1 MKNNDAEKTERSILD
16 RYHQKAQG
24 SLQRH
29 LQAKNNFP
37 GGDTRSATYFNPFPL
52 YMEKGKGS
60 RLTDC
65 DGNVYLDLLNNYS
78 SLIHGHAQGDVLLQ
92 AQQQLERG
100 SVFGAPSEE
109 GIWHASHLSQRIP
122 SLEWL
127 RYCNSGTEATMFALR
142 TARAFTGR
150 DKIIK
155 VDGGYHGTHDFVEVS
170 VHAAFEKAEVS
181 ASRLNSRGVPACVLQ
196 NVLVAPFNDLAAMA
210 TVLAENE
217 GQIAAIIVE
226 PMLGAGG
233 VVPAAENYLG
243 GLRELADK
251 YGALLIFDEV
261 ITFRLSSGGMQETEN
276 VKPDLTALGKII
288 GGGFAVGAFGGRR
301 EIMEVFNPENP
312 DSISHSGTFN
322 GNHVTMAA
330 GLVTLEL
337 YDNKAVT
344 QLNKMGERMRNGF
357 SGAFTSNG
365 IKAQVTGIGSVIGVH
380 WTDEKIVNGGDV
392 VRGAKKS
399 GNLSQLL
406 HLELLNQGV
415 FSSSRGMYILSTPMT
430 EEDVDSAVDTF
441 ERTLKLLKPCVAEKA
456 PHLL

>member
-24 SLQRH
+24 SLLRH
-29 LQAKNNFP
+29 LKAKNNFP

-78 SLIHGHAQGDVLLQ
+78 SLIHGHAQGDVLFK
-92 AQQQLERG
+92 AQQQLKSG

-109 GIWHASHLSQRIP
+109 RIWHASHLSQRIP

-170 VHAAFEKAEVS
+170 VHAAFEKAEVT

-196 NVLVAPFNDLAAMA
+196 NVLVAPFNNLAAMA
-210 TVLAENE
+210 SVMAENE

-233 VVPAAENYLG
+233 VVPAADNYLR

-301 EIMEVFNPENP
+301 EIMEVFNPENS

-337 YDNKAVT
+337 YDSVAVT
-344 QLNKMGERMRNGF
+344 RLNKMGERMRNGF

-380 WTDEKIVNGGDV
+380 WTDEIIVNGGDV

-399 GNLSQLL
+399 GNLSLLL
-406 HLELLNQGV
+406 HLELLNQGI
-415 FSSSRGMYILSTPMT
+415 FSSSRGMYILSTPMA
-430 EEDVDSAVDTF
+430 EEDVDSAVDIF
-441 ERTLKLLKPCVAEKA
+441 ERTLKLLIPCVAEKA

>member
-24 SLQRH
+24 SLLRH
-29 LQAKNNFP
+29 LKAKNNFP

-92 AQQQLERG
+92 AQQQLKRG

-109 GIWHASHLSQRIP
+109 RIWHASHLSQRIP

-170 VHAAFEKAEVS
+170 VHAAFEKAEVT

-196 NVLVAPFNDLAAMA
+196 NVLVAPFNNLAAMA
-210 TVLAENE
+210 SVMAENE

-233 VVPAAENYLG
+233 VVPAADNYLR

-301 EIMEVFNPENP
+301 EIMEVFNPENS

-337 YDNKAVT
+337 YDSVAVT
-344 QLNKMGERMRNGF
+344 RLNKMGERMRNGF

-380 WTDEKIVNGGDV
+380 WTDEIIVNGGDV
-392 VRGAKKS
+392 VRGVKKS

-406 HLELLNQGV
+406 HLELLNQGI
-415 FSSSRGMYILSTPMT
+415 FSSSRGMYILSTPMA
-430 EEDVDSAVDTF
+430 EEDVDSAVDIF
-441 ERTLKLLKPCVAEKA
+441 ERTLKLLIPCVAEKA

>member
-210 TVLAENE
+210 SVLAENE

-251 YGALLIFDEV
+251 
-261 ITFRLSSGGMQETEN
+261 
-276 VKPDLTALGKII
+276 
-288 GGGFAVGAFGGRR
+288 
-301 EIMEVFNPENP
+301 
-312 DSISHSGTFN
+312 
-322 GNHVTMAA
+322 
-330 GLVTLEL
+330 
-337 YDNKAVT
+337 
-344 QLNKMGERMRNGF
+344 
-357 SGAFTSNG
+357 
-365 IKAQVTGIGSVIGVH
+365 
-380 WTDEKIVNGGDV
+380 
-392 VRGAKKS
+392 
-399 GNLSQLL
+399 
-406 HLELLNQGV
+406 
-415 FSSSRGMYILSTPMT
+415 
-430 EEDVDSAVDTF
+430 
-441 ERTLKLLKPCVAEKA
+441 
-456 PHLL
+456 

>member
-24 SLQRH
+24 SLLRH
-29 LQAKNNFP
+29 LKAKNNFP

-92 AQQQLERG
+92 AQQQLKRG

-109 GIWHASHLSQRIP
+109 RIWHASHLRQRIP

-170 VHAAFEKAEVS
+170 VHAAFEKAEVT

-196 NVLVAPFNDLAAMA
+196 NVLVAPFNNLAAMA
-210 TVLAENE
+210 SVMAENE

-233 VVPAAENYLG
+233 VVPAADNYLR

-301 EIMEVFNPENP
+301 EIMEVFNPENS

-322 GNHVTMAA
+322 GNHVTMGA

-337 YDNKAVT
+337 YDSAAVT
-344 QLNKMGERMRNGF
+344 LLNKMGERMRNGF

-380 WTDEKIVNGGDV
+380 WSDEIIVNGGDV
-392 VRGAKKS
+392 VQGAKKS

-406 HLELLNQGV
+406 HLELLNQGI
-415 FSSSRGMYILSTPMT
+415 FSSSRGMYILSTPMA

-441 ERTLKLLKPCVAEKA
+441 ERTLKLLIPCVAEKA
-456 PHLL
+456 QHLL

>member
-24 SLQRH
+24 SLLRH
-29 LQAKNNFP
+29 LKAKNNFP

-92 AQQQLERG
+92 AQQQLKRG

-109 GIWHASHLSQRIP
+109 RIWHASHLRQRIP

-170 VHAAFEKAEVS
+170 VHAAFEKAEVT

-196 NVLVAPFNDLAAMA
+196 NVLVAPFNNLAAMA
-210 TVLAENE
+210 SVMAENE

-233 VVPAAENYLG
+233 VVPAADNYLR

-301 EIMEVFNPENP
+301 EIMEVFNPENS

-322 GNHVTMAA
+322 GNHVTMGA

-337 YDNKAVT
+337 YDSAAVT
-344 QLNKMGERMRNGF
+344 RLNKMGERMRNGF

-380 WTDEKIVNGGDV
+380 WSDEIIVNGGDV

-406 HLELLNQGV
+406 HLELLNQGI
-415 FSSSRGMYILSTPMT
+415 FSSSRGMYILSTPMA

-441 ERTLKLLKPCVAEKA
+441 ERTLKLLIPCVAEKA

>member
-24 SLQRH
+24 SLLRH
-29 LQAKNNFP
+29 LKAKNNFP

-92 AQQQLERG
+92 AQQQLKRG

-109 GIWHASHLSQRIP
+109 RIWHASHLSQRIP

-170 VHAAFEKAEVS
+170 VHAAFEKAEVT

-196 NVLVAPFNDLAAMA
+196 NVLVAPFNNLAAMA
-210 TVLAENE
+210 SVMAENE

-233 VVPAAENYLG
+233 VVPAADNYLR

-301 EIMEVFNPENP
+301 EIMEVFNPENS

-322 GNHVTMAA
+322 GNHVTMGA

-337 YDNKAVT
+337 YDSVAVT
-344 QLNKMGERMRNGF
+344 RLNKMGERMRNGF

-380 WTDEKIVNGGDV
+380 WSDEIIVNGGDV

-406 HLELLNQGV
+406 HLELLNQGI
-415 FSSSRGMYILSTPMT
+415 FSSSRGMYILSTPMA
-430 EEDVDSAVDTF
+430 EEDVDSAVDIF
-441 ERTLKLLKPCVAEKA
+441 ERTLKLLIPCVAEKA

>member
-24 SLQRH
+24 SLLRH
-29 LQAKNNFP
+29 LKAKNNFP

-92 AQQQLERG
+92 AQQQLKRG

-109 GIWHASHLSQRIP
+109 RIWHASHLSQRIP

-170 VHAAFEKAEVS
+170 VHAAFEKAEVT

-196 NVLVAPFNDLAAMA
+196 NVLVAPFNNLAAMA
-210 TVLAENE
+210 SVMAENE

-233 VVPAAENYLG
+233 VVPAADNYLR

-301 EIMEVFNPENP
+301 EIMEVFNPENS

-337 YDNKAVT
+337 YDSVAVT
-344 QLNKMGERMRNGF
+344 RLNKMGERMRNGF

-380 WTDEKIVNGGDV
+380 WTDEIIVNGGDV

-399 GNLSQLL
+399 GNLSLLL
-406 HLELLNQGV
+406 HLELLNQGI
-415 FSSSRGMYILSTPMT
+415 FSSSRGMYILSTPMA
-430 EEDVDSAVDTF
+430 EEDVDSAVDIF
-441 ERTLKLLKPCVAEKA
+441 ERTLKLLIPCVAEKA

>member
-24 SLQRH
+24 SLLRH
-29 LQAKNNFP
+29 LKAKNNFP

-92 AQQQLERG
+92 AQQQLKRG

-109 GIWHASHLSQRIP
+109 RIWHASHLRQRIP

-170 VHAAFEKAEVS
+170 VHAAFEKAEVT

-196 NVLVAPFNDLAAMA
+196 NVLVAPFNNLAAMA
-210 TVLAENE
+210 SVMAENE

-233 VVPAAENYLG
+233 VVPAADNYLR

-301 EIMEVFNPENP
+301 EIMEVFNPENS

-322 GNHVTMAA
+322 GNHVTMGA

-337 YDNKAVT
+337 YDSAAVT
-344 QLNKMGERMRNGF
+344 RLNKMGERMRNGF

-380 WTDEKIVNGGDV
+380 WSDEIIVNGGDV

-406 HLELLNQGV
+406 HLELLNQGI
-415 FSSSRGMYILSTPMT
+415 FSSSRGMYILSTPMA
-430 EEDVDSAVDTF
+430 EEDVDSAVDIF
-441 ERTLKLLKPCVAEKA
+441 ERTLKLLIPCVAEKA

>member
-24 SLQRH
+24 SLLRH
-29 LQAKNNFP
+29 LKAKNNFP

-92 AQQQLERG
+92 AQQQLKRG

-109 GIWHASHLSQRIP
+109 RIWHASHLSQRIP

-170 VHAAFEKAEVS
+170 VHAAFEKAEVT

-196 NVLVAPFNDLAAMA
+196 NVLVAPFNNLAAMA
-210 TVLAENE
+210 SVMAENE

-233 VVPAAENYLG
+233 VVPAADNYLR

-301 EIMEVFNPENP
+301 EIMEVFNPENS

-322 GNHVTMAA
+322 GNHVTMGA

-337 YDNKAVT
+337 YDSVAVT
-344 QLNKMGERMRNGF
+344 RLNKMGERMRNGF

-380 WTDEKIVNGGDV
+380 WTDEIIVNGGDV

-406 HLELLNQGV
+406 HLELLNQGI
-415 FSSSRGMYILSTPMT
+415 FSSSRGMYILSTPMA

-441 ERTLKLLKPCVAEKA
+441 ERTLKLLIPCVAEKA

>member
-24 SLQRH
+24 SLLRH
-29 LQAKNNFP
+29 LKAKNNFP

-92 AQQQLERG
+92 AQQQLKRG

-109 GIWHASHLSQRIP
+109 RIWHASHLRQRIP

-170 VHAAFEKAEVS
+170 VHAAFEKAEVT

-196 NVLVAPFNDLAAMA
+196 NVLVAPFNNLAAMA
-210 TVLAENE
+210 SVMAENE

-233 VVPAAENYLG
+233 VVPAADNYLR

-301 EIMEVFNPENP
+301 EIMEVFNPENS

-337 YDNKAVT
+337 YDSVAVT
-344 QLNKMGERMRNGF
+344 RLNKMGERMRNGF

-365 IKAQVTGIGSVIGVH
+365 IKAQVTGIGSVIG
-380 WTDEKIVNGGDV
+380 DRKSV
-392 VRGAKKS
+392 V
-399 GNLSQLL
+399 
-406 HLELLNQGV
+406 
-415 FSSSRGMYILSTPMT
+415 
-430 EEDVDSAVDTF
+430 
-441 ERTLKLLKPCVAEKA
+441 
-456 PHLL
+456 

>member
-24 SLQRH
+24 SLLRH
-29 LQAKNNFP
+29 LKAKNNFP

-92 AQQQLERG
+92 AQQQLKRG

-109 GIWHASHLSQRIP
+109 RIWHASHLRQRIP

-170 VHAAFEKAEVS
+170 VHAAFEKAEVT

-196 NVLVAPFNDLAAMA
+196 NVLVAPFNNLAAMA
-210 TVLAENE
+210 SVMAENE

-233 VVPAAENYLG
+233 VVPAADNYLR

-301 EIMEVFNPENP
+301 EIMEVFNPENS

-322 GNHVTMAA
+322 GNHVTMGA

-337 YDNKAVT
+337 YDSAAVT
-344 QLNKMGERMRNGF
+344 RLNKMGERMRNGF

-380 WTDEKIVNGGDV
+380 WTDEIIVNGGDV

-406 HLELLNQGV
+406 HLELLNQGI
-415 FSSSRGMYILSTPMT
+415 FSSSRGMYILSTPMA
-430 EEDVDSAVDTF
+430 EEDVDSAVDIF
-441 ERTLKLLKPCVAEKA
+441 ERTLKLLIPCVAEKA

>member
-1 MKNNDAEKTERSILD
+1 
-16 RYHQKAQG
+16 
-24 SLQRH
+24 
-29 LQAKNNFP
+29 
-37 GGDTRSATYFNPFPL
+37 
-52 YMEKGKGS
+52 
-60 RLTDC
+60 
-65 DGNVYLDLLNNYS
+65 
-78 SLIHGHAQGDVLLQ
+78 
-92 AQQQLERG
+92 
-100 SVFGAPSEE
+100 
-109 GIWHASHLSQRIP
+109 
-122 SLEWL
+122 
-127 RYCNSGTEATMFALR
+127 MFALR

-170 VHAAFEKAEVS
+170 VHAAFEKAEVT

-196 NVLVAPFNDLAAMA
+196 NVLVAPFNNLAAMA
-210 TVLAENE
+210 SVMAENE

-233 VVPAAENYLG
+233 VVPAADNYLR

-301 EIMEVFNPENP
+301 EIMEVFNPENS

-322 GNHVTMAA
+322 GNHVTMGA

-337 YDNKAVT
+337 YDSAAVT
-344 QLNKMGERMRNGF
+344 RLNKMGERMRNGF

-380 WTDEKIVNGGDV
+380 WSDEIIVNGGDV

-406 HLELLNQGV
+406 HLELLNQGI
-415 FSSSRGMYILSTPMT
+415 FSSSRGMYILSTPMA

-441 ERTLKLLKPCVAEKA
+441 ERTLKLLIPCVAEKA

>member
-24 SLQRH
+24 SLLRH
-29 LQAKNNFP
+29 LKAKNNFP

-52 YMEKGKGS
+52 YMEKGKGC

-92 AQQQLERG
+92 AQQQLKRG

-109 GIWHASHLSQRIP
+109 RIWHASHLSQRIP

-170 VHAAFEKAEVS
+170 VHAAFEKAEVT

-196 NVLVAPFNDLAAMA
+196 NVLVAPFNNLAAMA
-210 TVLAENE
+210 SVMAENE

-233 VVPAAENYLG
+233 VVPAADNYLR

-301 EIMEVFNPENP
+301 EIMEVFNPENS

-337 YDNKAVT
+337 YDSAAVT
-344 QLNKMGERMRNGF
+344 RLNKMGERMRNGF

-380 WTDEKIVNGGDV
+380 WTDEIIVNGGDV

-399 GNLSQLL
+399 GNLSLLL
-406 HLELLNQGV
+406 HLELLNQGI
-415 FSSSRGMYILSTPMT
+415 FSSSRGMYILSTPMA
-430 EEDVDSAVDTF
+430 EEDVDSAVDIF
-441 ERTLKLLKPCVAEKA
+441 ERTLKLLIPCVAEKA

>member
-24 SLQRH
+24 SLLRH
-29 LQAKNNFP
+29 LKAKNNFP

-92 AQQQLERG
+92 AQQQLKRG

-109 GIWHASHLSQRIP
+109 RIWHASHLSQRIP

-170 VHAAFEKAEVS
+170 VHAAFEKAEVT

-196 NVLVAPFNDLAAMA
+196 NVLVAPFNNLAAMA
-210 TVLAENE
+210 SVMAENE

-233 VVPAAENYLG
+233 VVPAADNYLR

-301 EIMEVFNPENP
+301 EIMEVFNPENS

-322 GNHVTMAA
+322 GNHVTMGA

-337 YDNKAVT
+337 YDSVAVT
-344 QLNKMGERMRNGF
+344 RLNKMGERMRNGF

-380 WTDEKIVNGGDV
+380 WTDEIIVNGGDV

-406 HLELLNQGV
+406 HLELLNQGI
-415 FSSSRGMYILSTPMT
+415 FSSSRGMYILSTPMA
-430 EEDVDSAVDTF
+430 EEDVDSAVDIF
-441 ERTLKLLKPCVAEKA
+441 ERTLKLLIPCVAEKA

>member
-24 SLQRH
+24 SLLRH
-29 LQAKNNFP
+29 LKAKNNFP

-92 AQQQLERG
+92 AQQQLKRG

-109 GIWHASHLSQRIP
+109 RIWHASHLSQRIP

-170 VHAAFEKAEVS
+170 VHAAFEKAEVT

-196 NVLVAPFNDLAAMA
+196 NVLVAPFNNLAAMA
-210 TVLAENE
+210 SVMAENE

-233 VVPAAENYLG
+233 VVPAADNYLR

-301 EIMEVFNPENP
+301 EIMEVFNPENS

-337 YDNKAVT
+337 YDSAAVT
-344 QLNKMGERMRNGF
+344 LLNKMGERMRNGF

-380 WTDEKIVNGGDV
+380 WTDEIIVNGGDV

-399 GNLSQLL
+399 GNLSLLL
-406 HLELLNQGV
+406 HLELLNQGI
-415 FSSSRGMYILSTPMT
+415 FSSSRGMYILSTPMA

-441 ERTLKLLKPCVAEKA
+441 ERTLKQLIPCVAKKA

>member
-1 MKNNDAEKTERSILD
+1 
-16 RYHQKAQG
+16 
-24 SLQRH
+24 
-29 LQAKNNFP
+29 
-37 GGDTRSATYFNPFPL
+37 
-52 YMEKGKGS
+52 
-60 RLTDC
+60 
-65 DGNVYLDLLNNYS
+65 
-78 SLIHGHAQGDVLLQ
+78 
-92 AQQQLERG
+92 
-100 SVFGAPSEE
+100 
-109 GIWHASHLSQRIP
+109 
-122 SLEWL
+122 
-127 RYCNSGTEATMFALR
+127 MFALR

-170 VHAAFEKAEVS
+170 VHAAFEKAEVT

-196 NVLVAPFNDLAAMA
+196 NVLVAPFNNLAAM
-210 TVLAENE
+210 VSVMAENE

-233 VVPAAENYLG
+233 VVPAADNYLR

-301 EIMEVFNPENP
+301 EIMEVFNPENS

-337 YDNKAVT
+337 YDSAAVT
-344 QLNKMGERMRNGF
+344 RLNKMGERMRNGF

-380 WTDEKIVNGGDV
+380 WTDEIIVNGGDV

-406 HLELLNQGV
+406 HLELLNQGI
-415 FSSSRGMYILSTPMT
+415 FSSSRGMYILSTPMA

-441 ERTLKLLKPCVAEKA
+441 ERTLKQLIPCVAKKA

>member
-24 SLQRH
+24 SLLRH
-29 LQAKNNFP
+29 LKAKNNFP

-92 AQQQLERG
+92 AQQQLKRG

-109 GIWHASHLSQRIP
+109 RIWHASHLRQRIP

-170 VHAAFEKAEVS
+170 VHAAFEKAEVT

-196 NVLVAPFNDLAAMA
+196 NVLVAPFNNLAAMA
-210 TVLAENE
+210 SVMAENE

-233 VVPAAENYLG
+233 VVPAADNYLR

-301 EIMEVFNPENP
+301 EIMEVFNPENS

-337 YDNKAVT
+337 YDSVAVT
-344 QLNKMGERMRNGF
+344 RLNKMGERMRNGF

-380 WTDEKIVNGGDV
+380 WSDEIIVNGGDV

-406 HLELLNQGV
+406 HLELLNQGI
-415 FSSSRGMYILSTPMT
+415 FSSSRGMYILSTPMA
-430 EEDVDSAVDTF
+430 EEDVDSAVDIF
-441 ERTLKLLKPCVAEKA
+441 ERTLKLLIPCVAEKA

>member
-24 SLQRH
+24 SLLRH
-29 LQAKNNFP
+29 LKAKNNFP

-92 AQQQLERG
+92 AQQQLKRG

-109 GIWHASHLSQRIP
+109 RIWHASHLRQRIP

-170 VHAAFEKAEVS
+170 VHAAFEKAEVT

-196 NVLVAPFNDLAAMA
+196 NVLVAPFNNLAAMA
-210 TVLAENE
+210 SVMAENE

-233 VVPAAENYLG
+233 VVPAADNYLR

-301 EIMEVFNPENP
+301 EIMEVFNPENS

-322 GNHVTMAA
+322 GNHVTMGA

-337 YDNKAVT
+337 YDSAAVT
-344 QLNKMGERMRNGF
+344 RLNKMGERMRNGF

-380 WTDEKIVNGGDV
+380 WTDEIIVNGGDV

-406 HLELLNQGV
+406 HLELLNQGI
-415 FSSSRGMYILSTPMT
+415 FSSSRGMYILSTPMA

-441 ERTLKLLKPCVAEKA
+441 ERTLKLLIPCVAEKA